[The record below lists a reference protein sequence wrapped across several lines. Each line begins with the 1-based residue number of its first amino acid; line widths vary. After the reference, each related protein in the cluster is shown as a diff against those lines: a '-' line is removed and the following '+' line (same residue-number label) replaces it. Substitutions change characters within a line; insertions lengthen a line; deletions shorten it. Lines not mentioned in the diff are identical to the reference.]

1 MVAVLLRPKMW
12 EITLRGFLLEGAEVV
27 AGAEGL
33 VGSRDW
39 DWDWELLVLVVQV
52 FVNSQRGSGSGS
64 GPGSAS
70 LQGWR
75 FGWASR

>member
-39 DWDWELLVLVVQV
+39 DWDWDWELLVLVVQV

-70 LQGWR
+70 LQG
-75 FGWASR
+75 

>member
-1 MVAVLLRPKMW
+1 MW

-33 VGSRDW
+33 VGSWDW

-64 GPGSAS
+64 GSAS

>member
-1 MVAVLLRPKMW
+1 MW

>member
-1 MVAVLLRPKMW
+1 MAVLLRPKMW